1 MPSQR
6 YMSCWKTMLRRGTHC
21 IIRKEL
27 CPRCAQRKSSEET
40 GSGGYPEDAVNTPS
54 SLEFIANP
62 GYGEDDLRFFG
73 SLLQF
78 LAQAGNV
85 HIDGARE
92 RTSFVAPHL
101 AQDFITRKSDSFALY
116 EIAQEL
122 KFSSRKINRSAFSR
136 NLSAANVHSDC
147 AKLENS
153 MAG

>member
-1 MPSQR
+1 MPSLR
-6 YMSCWKTMLRRGTHC
+6 YMSCWRTMLRRGTHR

-27 CPRCAQRKSSEET
+27 SPRCEQRKSSEET
-40 GSGGYPEDAVNTPS
+40 RSGGCLNTPS

-136 NLSAANVHSDC
+136 NLSAANVYSD
-147 AKLENS
+147 
-153 MAG
+153 